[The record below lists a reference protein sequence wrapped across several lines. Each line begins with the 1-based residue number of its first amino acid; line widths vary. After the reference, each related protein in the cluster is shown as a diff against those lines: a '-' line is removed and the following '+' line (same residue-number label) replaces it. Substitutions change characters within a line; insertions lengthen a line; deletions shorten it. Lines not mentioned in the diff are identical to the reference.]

1 MKRIKS
7 IPSGLTAIA
16 VLPRYSAKRNL
27 HRADFL
33 FRPPQARRVSLVD
46 NSNHWNPTVAP
57 MSRVPDGRRMA
68 SLDILHG
75 YHQYLFLVDGKPML
89 DPNAKGKTRYDLDEP
104 VSLVAVS

>member
-1 MKRIKS
+1 
-7 IPSGLTAIA
+7 
-16 VLPRYSAKRNL
+16 
-27 HRADFL
+27 
-33 FRPPQARRVSLVD
+33 
-46 NSNHWNPTVAP
+46 
-57 MSRVPDGRRMA
+57 MA